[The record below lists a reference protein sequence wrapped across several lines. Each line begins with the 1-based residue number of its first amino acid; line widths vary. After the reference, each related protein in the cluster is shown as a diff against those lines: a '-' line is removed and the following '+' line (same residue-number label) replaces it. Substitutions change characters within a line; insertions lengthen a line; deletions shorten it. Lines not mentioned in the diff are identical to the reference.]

1 MDDQNTDRPASPS
14 PLKILV
20 VDDKADSAKML
31 SLLLQ
36 LDGHDARP
44 AFGGVE
50 GLEAAKSFAPD
61 VVFLDLGLP
70 VMDGYQV
77 AEEIRRIS
85 ALRHTM
91 LVALT
96 GYGPGEFSGH
106 HQQSRFDHHL
116 LKPAEM
122 ADIKNL
128 LAQAAQRKA
137 AALGGA
143 GVAAR

>member
-1 MDDQNTDRPASPS
+1 MDDPITDRSSAPS

-20 VDDKADSAKML
+20 VDDKADTAKTL

-50 GLEAAKSFAPD
+50 GLEAAENFEPD

-70 VMDGYQV
+70 VMDGYEV
-77 AEEIRRIS
+77 AERIRQIET
-85 ALRHTM
+85 LRHTM

-96 GYGPGEFSGH
+96 GYGPGEGADRY
-106 HQQSRFDHHL
+106 QQSGFDHHL
-116 LKPAEM
+116 LKPAEI
-122 ADIKNL
+122 ADIRNL
-128 LAQAAQRKA
+128 LAQAAERKA
-137 AALGGA
+137 AN
-143 GVAAR
+143 